1 MKTQYTV
8 ALAVLAGVAVGGIAV
23 QGLHAQAKP
32 PVYVIGMIDV
42 SNDEGYAKEY
52 APKATEIV
60 KAAGGRLI
68 ARGGA
73 GGGVQ
78 VTTLEGEPYKGRVVV
93 QQWDSIDKVKA
104 WHGSTAYKENRKIGD
119 KYAKFRFIVLEGVP
133 Q

>member
-93 QQWDSIDKVKA
+93 QQGASIDKVKA
-104 WHGSTAYKENRKIGD
+104 GHGSPAQKDTPKNIYT
-119 KYAKFRFIVLEGVP
+119 
-133 Q
+133 